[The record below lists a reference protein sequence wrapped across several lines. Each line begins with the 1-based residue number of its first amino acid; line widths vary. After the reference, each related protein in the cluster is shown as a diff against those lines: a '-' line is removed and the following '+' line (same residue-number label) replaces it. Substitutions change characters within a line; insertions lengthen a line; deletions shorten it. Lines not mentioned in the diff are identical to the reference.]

1 MDRTRVWYL
10 LVHQVPPRPLY
21 LRAKIRQRLA
31 KVGAVA
37 LKDAVYVLPRREDCL
52 EDFEWIAEEARAGG
66 GEAWICEAAF
76 PDAKTDQV
84 LVSRFQAE
92 RDSEYS
98 ALAREVRGWTRG
110 NEDPVPR
117 IARARKRLEDIAR
130 TDFFAAKGRKA
141 TELLIERAARNQE
154 RRRQT
159 MKTSSKERK
168 ANLVGRTWVTRRGV
182 KVDRISSAW
191 FVRRFV
197 DPKARLRL
205 IDPKKEEIRPG
216 EIGFDM
222 PGGEFTHE
230 GDRCTLETLVR
241 RSAVSDRALKPITEI
256 VHDIDLKDGKFGRPE
271 TAGVAQILAGLFV
284 ANPDDDEGR
293 LERGFALFDELYAS
307 FRQPTAGGPRP
318 ARRRATA
325 T

>member
-1 MDRTRVWYL
+1 MDRARAWYL

-84 LVSRFQAE
+84 LVSRFRAE

-110 NEDPVPR
+110 NEDLMPR

-130 TDFFAAKGRKA
+130 TDFFAGKGRQA
-141 TELLIERAARNQE
+141 TELLIERAARNHE

-159 MKTSSKERK
+159 MKTSSKKRK
-168 ANLVGRTWVTRRGV
+168 ANLVGRTWVTRQGV

-284 ANPDDDEGR
+284 ANPDNDEGR

-307 FRQPTAGGPRP
+307 FRQPTAGRSRS
-318 ARRRATA
+318 ARGRSIAT
-325 T
+325 

>member
-1 MDRTRVWYL
+1 MDRARAWYL

-52 EDFEWIAEEARAGG
+52 EDFEWIAEEVRAGG

-76 PDAKTDQV
+76 PDAKTDQM

-98 ALAREVRGWTRG
+98 ALARELRGWTRG

-117 IARARKRLEDIAR
+117 IARARKRLDDIAR
-130 TDFFAAKGRKA
+130 TDFFAAKGRRA
-141 TELLIERAARNQE
+141 TEHLIERAVRNHE

-159 MKTSSKERK
+159 MKTSSKKRK
-168 ANLVGRTWVTRRGV
+168 ANLVGRTWVTRQGV

-230 GDRCTLETLVR
+230 GDRCTLETLVQ

-284 ANPDDDEGR
+284 ANPDNDEGR

-307 FRQPTAGGPRP
+307 FRLPAAGRSRPT
-318 ARRRATA
+318 RRRSIAS
-325 T
+325 